1 MDLWTRENIKNYTC
15 DPNEEN
21 DKKYSKEMQKVR
33 KEIRKL
39 DKETKAQGGVI
50 DWNFMLNDMM

>member
-1 MDLWTRENIKNYTC
+1 MDLWNRENFKNYTC
-15 DPNEEN
+15 DPEEES

-33 KEIRKL
+33 KEIRKI
-39 DKETKAQGGVI
+39 DIETKAQGGLI